1 MITSRS
7 WSSFIRFSD
16 MQPSQSD
23 NRDRI
28 VLVTGARRGIG
39 AALVLALAGPRR
51 KMIIHVHREAER
63 AEAEGVAGGARTK
76 GADAEIMTA
85 DLSSVD
91 ATHELARSII
101 EKHGA
106 LDILVNNAARSSYVP
121 IDRITPLEWHATLTV
136 NLTAP
141 FLLAQA
147 ALPGMV
153 ERGWG
158 RIINVTSITE
168 SLGGPSGAAYVSS
181 KGGLVALTRAL
192 AHNVRVD
199 GVTVNALSPGAVL
212 TEQEYEFVPEHDRDQ
227 VNVHVIGRQS
237 LPRRLVPDDLASAIR
252 FLADEGSNSITGQV
266 IEVNGGW
273 LFR

>member
-1 MITSRS
+1 MI
-7 WSSFIRFSD
+7 
-16 MQPSQSD
+16 
-23 NRDRI
+23 
-28 VLVTGARRGIG
+28 LH
-39 AALVLALAGPRR
+39 
-51 KMIIHVHREAER
+51 IHDDGHAS
-63 AEAEGVAGGARTK
+63 EAEGVAQAARAQGAQ
-76 GADAEIMTA
+76 AQILTA

-91 ATHELARSII
+91 AIRGLTRSVIDA
-101 EKHGA
+101 HGGP
-106 LDILVNNAARSSYVP
+106 DILVNNAARSSYVS
-121 IDRITPLEWHATLTV
+121 IDQITPEEWQATLSV

-147 ALPGMV
+147 ALPGMI
-153 ERGWG
+153 ERRWG

-192 AHNVRVD
+192 ARNVRVN
-199 GVTVNALSPGAVL
+199 GVTVNALSPGAIL
-212 TEQEYEFVPEHDRDQ
+212 TEQEYEFVPESEHEQ
-227 VNVHVIGRQS
+227 VDAKVIGWQS

-252 FLADEGSNSITGQV
+252 FIADEGSDSVTGQV

>member
-1 MITSRS
+1 
-7 WSSFIRFSD
+7 
-16 MQPSQSD
+16 
-23 NRDRI
+23 
-28 VLVTGARRGIG
+28 VTGARRGIG
-39 AALVLALAGPRR
+39 AALVLALAAPGRT
-51 KMIIHVHREAER
+51 MIVHIQREAEVG
-63 AEAEGVAGGARTK
+63 EAEGVAGAARAK
-76 GADAEIMTA
+76 SAHVEIMAA

-91 ATHELARSII
+91 ATHQLAQSII
-101 EKHGA
+101 EKHGG

-121 IDRITPLEWHATLTV
+121 IERITPGEWQATLTV

-153 ERGWG
+153 ERRWG

-192 AHNVRVD
+192 ARNVRVD
-199 GVTVNALSPGAVL
+199 GVTVNALSPGAIL
-212 TEQEYEFVPEHDRDQ
+212 TEQEYEFVPERDREQ
-227 VNVHVIGRQS
+227 VNADVIGRQS

-252 FLADEGSNSITGQV
+252 FLADEGSNSVTGQV

>member
-1 MITSRS
+1 V
-7 WSSFIRFSD
+7 
-16 MQPSQSD
+16 
-23 NRDRI
+23 

-39 AALVLALAGPRR
+39 AALVRALAKPGRT
-51 KMIIHVHREAER
+51 MILHVHDDGHAR
-63 AEAEGVAGGARTK
+63 EAEGVAQAARAQGAQ
-76 GADAEIMTA
+76 AQILTA

-91 ATHELARSII
+91 AIRRLTRSVI
-101 EKHGA
+101 EAHGGP
-106 LDILVNNAARSSYVP
+106 DILVNNAARSSYVS
-121 IDRITPLEWHATLTV
+121 IDQITPEEWQATLSV

-147 ALPGMV
+147 ALPGMI
-153 ERGWG
+153 ERRWG

-168 SLGGPSGAAYVSS
+168 RLGGPSGAAYVSS

-192 AHNVRVD
+192 ARNVRID
-199 GVTVNALSPGAVL
+199 GVTVNALSPGAIL
-212 TEQEYEFVPEHDRDQ
+212 TEQEYEFVPESEREQ
-227 VNVHVIGRQS
+227 VDAKVIGWQS

-252 FLADEGSNSITGQV
+252 FLADEGSDSVTGQV